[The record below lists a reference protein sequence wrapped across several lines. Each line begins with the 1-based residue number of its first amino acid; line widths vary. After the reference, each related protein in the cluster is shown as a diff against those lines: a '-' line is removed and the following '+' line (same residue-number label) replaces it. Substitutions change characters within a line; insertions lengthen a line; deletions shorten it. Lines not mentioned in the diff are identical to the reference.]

1 MILKMFSKLTN
12 QGMLH
17 EIHSCWMVVCV
28 SVMKSIQTEKKS
40 AEKNWK
46 FYDKTII
53 LEWIYKASC
62 LWLEPKK

>member
-28 SVMKSIQTEKKS
+28 SVMKSIQTEKKVQKRTENS
-40 AEKNWK
+40 MIKQ
-46 FYDKTII
+46 
-53 LEWIYKASC
+53 
-62 LWLEPKK
+62 